1 MIVTTALHSIHRDQN
16 VRPLGMAR
24 AVVLLIGLV
33 GWSGVASGW
42 TDPPASAPAPPLFR
56 ASRVFRAQSPE
67 LFALPPGEGVEPP
80 PAPAAAPLSLEA
92 PPASD
97 LPAIAAPAFKS
108 TPGFDDSPGAGD
120 GRIGCKTCGGMGQF
134 PASNGSGFR
143 SCASCGGSG
152 CIPGRAAC
160 APYEGHSFFGR
171 FSAELYQSLC
181 CPDPCYEPGWVPAAN
196 AAFFMDYARPRTV
209 IRVRND
215 YGWNLQFPDRSE
227 FFWARQQIQTRK
239 AGQISSIN
247 GGRGPGR
254 PSRFPAK
261 RAYRGVASVDY
272 DQVSYYNEIAANS
285 RASLFVETPYRISD
299 PSDGNNYHAGF
310 SDINFGTKGVIF
322 DTELLL
328 LTIQFKT
335 YSPVGNA
342 RFGLG
347 TGHFSLEPSL
357 LGALKLGPDTFL
369 QGQIAE
375 WIPIGGDPN
384 YQGSVLHYHG
394 SLNHVLFRVAAN
406 SPIIGTLETNAWS
419 FQDGLYT
426 DPNGRPVNYRKSSGM
441 TYANIGPGIRASICD
456 KVDFGGA
463 IAFPLSEPSFA
474 NPILRLE
481 FRILY

>member
-1 MIVTTALHSIHRDQN
+1 MTTTLHSGHRH
-16 VRPLGMAR
+16 RGRGPRGLAC
-24 AVVLLIGLV
+24 ALVLLIGLV

-67 LFALPPGEGVEPP
+67 LFALPPGEGVEPA
-80 PAPAAAPLSLEA
+80 PAPAAPLALES
-92 PPASD
+92 PPAND
-97 LPAIAAPAFKS
+97 LPALAAPALKS
-108 TPGFDDSPGAGD
+108 TPGLDGTPGVVG
-120 GRIGCKTCGGMGQF
+120 GRVGCKTCGGVGQY
-134 PASNGSGFR
+134 PSADGSGFR
-143 SCASCGGSG
+143 SCSSCGGSG

-160 APYEGHSFFGR
+160 PPYEGHSFLGR
-171 FSAELYQSLC
+171 FCGELYQSLC

-196 AAFFMDYARPRTV
+196 AAFFMDYARPRT
-209 IRVRND
+209 IMRFRND
-215 YGWNLQFPDRSE
+215 YGWDLRFPDRSE
-227 FFWARQQIQTRK
+227 FFWARQQIQTRNP
-239 AGQISSIN
+239 AGQITAVN
-247 GGRGPGR
+247 GGTGPNR
-254 PSRFPAK
+254 PSRFPAN
-261 RAYRGVASVDY
+261 RAYRGVGSVDY
-272 DQVSYYNEIAANS
+272 DQVSFYSEIAANA
-285 RASLFVETPYRISD
+285 RASLFVEFPYRISD
-299 PSDGNNYHAGF
+299 PNDGYNYHAGF

-328 LTIQFKT
+328 LTIQFRT
-335 YSPVGNA
+335 YTPVGNA

-347 TGHFSLEPSL
+347 TGHVSLEPSL

-406 SPIIGTLETNAWS
+406 SPIIGTIESNAWS

-426 DPNGRPVNYRKSSGM
+426 DPDARPVNYRKSSGM
-441 TYANIGPGIRASICD
+441 TYVNLGPGLRASICD
-456 KVDFGGA
+456 KIDFGGA
-463 IAFPLSEPSFA
+463 LAFPLSEPSWA